1 MDAVRTRLVELAA
14 ARGTS
19 LASLSAMIGRNV
31 AYLGQFVG
39 RGTPRA
45 LAERDRRTLAAFFGV
60 DEADLGGGIA
70 PPRPFRV
77 PRLDVAA
84 SAGPGSLVDAEVAVG
99 TDMLDASL
107 ARRLGLRAGAAAVI
121 RARGDSMEPGLIDGD
136 HLLVDT
142 ARRAPD
148 VRGGVFV
155 VRIDGALMVK
165 RVRRTAG
172 RLVATS
178 DNPAAAAVPEGE
190 IAVVGRVVW
199 VMREPR

>member
-1 MDAVRTRLVELAA
+1 
-14 ARGTS
+14 
-19 LASLSAMIGRNV
+19 
-31 AYLGQFVG
+31 
-39 RGTPRA
+39 
-45 LAERDRRTLAAFFGV
+45 
-60 DEADLGGGIA
+60 
-70 PPRPFRV
+70 
-77 PRLDVAA
+77 
-84 SAGPGSLVDAEVAVG
+84 
-99 TDMLDASL
+99 
-107 ARRLGLRAGAAAVI
+107 
-121 RARGDSMEPGLIDGD
+121 MEPGLVDGD

-165 RVRRTAG
+165 RVRRAAG

-178 DNPAAAAVPEGE
+178 DNPAADAVPEGE